1 MKIEYCYYM
10 LAIANAKSI
19 SKAAENLNLSQPYL
33 SIELKSLEAKIKTSL
48 ILRTNRGVSLTA
60 AGEKFVTY
68 AKECVEIFQKMTMLS
83 TEEETKPLVINSFYS
98 FTMLDLFH
106 TFTSMHQSQNS
117 IIYEEL
123 QSKDII
129 EKVGKKET
137 DLGIVYLFSNIY
149 EKTLSILKSKNITF
163 KPLIAE
169 HLCIAV
175 SKHHPLATKKF
186 VTQEEL
192 KPYELLLEPR
202 KIPPKYI
209 LAKDNPIQN
218 MAQNFTLKPINFD
231 NTRSLIYYISKDSS
245 CFTIGQKF
253 HNFANPLLLSG
264 EITYIPIHDLD
275 NLYITGY
282 IMHDENHPSPIQEK
296 FMKFVTNFFVKQS
309 EQEKNHFSLTSN

>member
-10 LAIANAKSI
+10 LEIANTKSI
-19 SKAAENLNLSQPYL
+19 SQAAENLNLSQPYL
-33 SIELKSLEAKIKTSL
+33 SLQLKTLEAKIKTPL
-48 ILRTNRGVSLTA
+48 IIRSNKGVSLTE
-60 AGEKFVTY
+60 AGEKFVNY
-68 AKECVEIFQKMTMLS
+68 AGECVDIFQKMTMLNV
-83 TEEETKPLVINSFYS
+83 EEETIAKPLIINSFYS

-106 TFTSMHQSQNS
+106 TFTSKHNVQHA

-123 QSKDII
+123 QNKDII
-129 EKVGKKET
+129 QKVSNKET

-149 EKTLSILKSKNITF
+149 EKTLRTLKNKNITF
-163 KPLIAE
+163 EPLVAE

-202 KIPPKYI
+202 KIPPKHV

-218 MAQNFTLKPINFD
+218 MAQNFTFKPINFD
-231 NTRSLIYYISKDSS
+231 NTRSLFYYISKDST

-253 HNFANPLLLSG
+253 HNFSNPLLLSG
-264 EITYIPIHDLD
+264 EITYIPIRDLS

-282 IMHDENHPSPIQEK
+282 IVHNTTRPSPMQEQ
-296 FMKFVTNFFVKQS
+296 FVEFITDFFVKKC
-309 EQEKNHFSLTSN
+309 E